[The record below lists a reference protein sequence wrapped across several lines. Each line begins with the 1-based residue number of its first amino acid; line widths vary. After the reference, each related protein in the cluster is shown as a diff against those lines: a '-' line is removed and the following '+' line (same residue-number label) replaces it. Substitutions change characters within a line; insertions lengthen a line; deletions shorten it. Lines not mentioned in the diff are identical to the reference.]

1 MNYRELLTNYTVIR
15 QLSLLQLVAYF
26 AAWFSNVAIYTMLVQ
41 FNSSAFAISVV
52 TAMHF
57 LPAIIIAPLSGAI
70 IDKFKVKPLMISLL
84 SMELLMTLLF

>member
-15 QLSLLQLVAYF
+15 QLSILQLVSYF

-41 FNSSAFAISVV
+41 FGSTAFAISLV

-70 IDKFKVKPLMISLL
+70 IDRLKLNL
-84 SMELLMTLLF
+84 